1 MNNFFINFSQAMR
14 SISRRKRKSIL
25 AILGFLIGISA
36 TVVIASISSGVK
48 EKTIDQI
55 KSMGSNMIVV
65 TAGQLKVMGNRAHQV
80 GNVTTLKPFDYTM
93 LRKDL
98 PNAKVAATQQKS
110 FTVKFSDYS
119 AQTTIIGATPSLFS
133 VRGYT
138 VSMGRE
144 FTSRE
149 DRLRERVAIIG
160 RTVIQN
166 LNAVPEQLLG
176 ATIIINTTPFRV
188 IGIQDP
194 VGIDIGGQDEDNQII
209 IPLDTALDRLLNVTY
224 INNIYISAPQEYLMS
239 SYKDE
244 AIRILRQNHNLT
256 SSQENDF
263 TVQDQSDIIAA
274 QTKSTQ
280 TLDNLTVALA
290 MIAVFIG
297 GLGIAAVLL
306 VAVKERTKEIGVRKS
321 FGATKK
327 DILTQFF
334 IEAAIL
340 SGSGTIFG
348 ILIGLLITFIITI
361 FTKMPFVVPFNI
373 LIPLIFVAFLMGVIF
388 GTIPAKKAA
397 EVDPIRA
404 IYS

>member
-1 MNNFFINFSQAMR
+1 MNNFLINFSQALR
-14 SISRRKRKSIL
+14 SISRRKSKSIL

-36 TVVIASISSGVK
+36 TVIIASISSGVK
-48 EKTIDQI
+48 EKTIEQI

-65 TAGQLKVMGNRAHQV
+65 TAGQLKIMGNRPHQV
-80 GNVTTLKPFDYTM
+80 GNVTTLTPLDYEIIK
-93 LRKDL
+93 KDL
-98 PNAKVAATQQKS
+98 PNAKIAATQQKT

-119 AQTTIIGATPSLFS
+119 TQTTIIGATPSLFS

-138 VSMGRE
+138 VSIGRE

-149 DRLRERVAIIG
+149 NRLRERVAIIG

-166 LNAVPEQLLG
+166 LNAIPEQLLN
-176 ATIIINTTPFRV
+176 ATIFINNIPFRV

-209 IPLDTALDRLLNVTY
+209 IPLDTALDRVLNVTY

-244 AIRILRQNHNLT
+244 VIKILRKNHKLT
-256 SSQENDF
+256 DGQQNDF

-306 VAVKERTKEIGVRKS
+306 VAVRERTKEIGVRKS
-321 FGATKK
+321 FGATKQ

-334 IEAAIL
+334 IEATIL

-348 ILIGLLITFIITI
+348 VLIGLLITFIITLI
-361 FTKMPFVVPFNI
+361 TKMPFVIPFNV
-373 LIPLIFVAFLMGVIF
+373 LIPLIFIAFLMGVIF
-388 GTIPAKKAA
+388 GTIPAKRAA
-397 EVDPIRA
+397 DVDPIRA

>member
-1 MNNFFINFSQAMR
+1 MNNFFINFSQAIR
-14 SISRRKRKSIL
+14 SISRRKGKSIL

-65 TAGQLKVMGNRAHQV
+65 TAGQIKVMGNRSHQV
-80 GNVTTLKPFDYTM
+80 GNVTTLKPLDYTI
-93 LRKDL
+93 LKKDL
-98 PNAKVAATQQKS
+98 PNAKLAATQQQS

-149 DRLRERVAIIG
+149 NNLRERVAIIG

-176 ATIIINTTPFRV
+176 ATILINTTPFRV

-194 VGIDIGGQDEDNQII
+194 VGVDIGGQDEDNQII
-209 IPLDTALDRLLNVTY
+209 IPLNTALDRLLNVTY
-224 INNIYISAPQEYLMS
+224 INNIYINAPEEYLMS

-244 AIRILRQNHNLT
+244 IIRILRQDHNLT
-256 SSQENDF
+256 SSQQNDF

-348 ILIGLLITFIITI
+348 ILIGLLITFAITL
-361 FTKMPFVVPFNI
+361 FTKMPFVVPYNI
-373 LIPLIFVAFLMGVIF
+373 LIPLIFIAFLMGVIF

>member
-1 MNNFFINFSQAMR
+1 
-14 SISRRKRKSIL
+14 
-25 AILGFLIGISA
+25 
-36 TVVIASISSGVK
+36 
-48 EKTIDQI
+48 
-55 KSMGSNMIVV
+55 
-65 TAGQLKVMGNRAHQV
+65 
-80 GNVTTLKPFDYTM
+80 
-93 LRKDL
+93 
-98 PNAKVAATQQKS
+98 
-110 FTVKFSDYS
+110 
-119 AQTTIIGATPSLFS
+119 
-133 VRGYT
+133 
-138 VSMGRE
+138 MGRE

-194 VGIDIGGQDEDNQII
+194 VGVDIGGQDEDNQII

-256 SSQENDF
+256 GSQENDF

-348 ILIGLLITFIITI
+348 ILIGLLITFIITL

>member
-1 MNNFFINFSQAMR
+1 
-14 SISRRKRKSIL
+14 
-25 AILGFLIGISA
+25 
-36 TVVIASISSGVK
+36 
-48 EKTIDQI
+48 
-55 KSMGSNMIVV
+55 
-65 TAGQLKVMGNRAHQV
+65 
-80 GNVTTLKPFDYTM
+80 
-93 LRKDL
+93 
-98 PNAKVAATQQKS
+98 
-110 FTVKFSDYS
+110 
-119 AQTTIIGATPSLFS
+119 
-133 VRGYT
+133 
-138 VSMGRE
+138 
-144 FTSRE
+144 
-149 DRLRERVAIIG
+149 
-160 RTVIQN
+160 
-166 LNAVPEQLLG
+166 
-176 ATIIINTTPFRV
+176 
-188 IGIQDP
+188 
-194 VGIDIGGQDEDNQII
+194 
-209 IPLDTALDRLLNVTY
+209 
-224 INNIYISAPQEYLMS
+224 MS

-244 AIRILRQNHNLT
+244 IIRILRQDHNLT
-256 SSQENDF
+256 SSQQNDF

-348 ILIGLLITFIITI
+348 ILIGLLITFAITL
-361 FTKMPFVVPFNI
+361 FTKMPFVVPYNI
-373 LIPLIFVAFLMGVIF
+373 LIPLIFIAFLMGVIF

>member
-1 MNNFFINFSQAMR
+1 MSNFFINFSQAMR
-14 SISRRKRKSIL
+14 SISRRKGKSIL

-65 TAGQLKVMGNRAHQV
+65 TAGQLKVMGNRTHQV

-110 FTVKFSDYS
+110 FTVKFSDFS
-119 AQTTIIGATPSLFS
+119 AQTTIIGATPSLFG
-133 VRGYT
+133 VRDYT
-138 VSMGRE
+138 VNMGRE

-176 ATIIINTTPFRV
+176 ATILINKIPFRV

-256 SSQENDF
+256 GSQENDF

-348 ILIGLLITFIITI
+348 ILIGLLITFAITL
-361 FTKMPFVVPFNI
+361 FTKMPFVIPYNI